1 MAQERV
7 IVPESRV
14 QMSTAKAAS
23 VSQFFHNSTMRIG
36 IFGGSFDPI
45 HWGHLIL
52 AEQAREQARLDE
64 VWFIPSAIA
73 PHKRTGPVAS
83 DRQRLEMVQLA
94 IVGHSAFRAN
104 DIELNRGGTSYT
116 VDTLES
122 LSQLHPNDEFF
133 LLMGGDSLDQFRA
146 WREPER
152 ICQLATPLVFFRQ
165 GSSQSLET
173 LRGLV
178 NAERF
183 AAMTNAAIVSR
194 LIEISSTDIRQRATS
209 GRSLRYL
216 VPRSIEMYIEHHKLY
231 RGPSGESN

>member
-1 MAQERV
+1 
-7 IVPESRV
+7 
-14 QMSTAKAAS
+14 
-23 VSQFFHNSTMRIG
+23 MRIG

-45 HWGHLIL
+45 HLGHLIL
-52 AEQAREQARLDE
+52 AEQVREQARLEE
-64 VWFIPSAIA
+64 VWFLPSAIA
-73 PHKRTGPVAS
+73 PHKRTGPVAT

-94 IVGHSAFRAN
+94 IAGHLAFRAK

-133 LLMGGDSLDQFRA
+133 LLMGGDSLDQFRS

-152 ICQLATPLVFFRQ
+152 ICQLATPLIFFRH
-165 GSSQSLET
+165 GSPQSLDS

-178 NAERF
+178 NPERF
-183 AAMTNAAIVSR
+183 EEISSAAIGSR
-194 LIEISSTDIRQRATS
+194 LIEISSTNIRQLAVG

-216 VPRSIEMYIEHHKLY
+216 VPRSVELFIENHKLY
-231 RGPSGESN
+231 RGGAEQRN

>member
-1 MAQERV
+1 
-7 IVPESRV
+7 
-14 QMSTAKAAS
+14 
-23 VSQFFHNSTMRIG
+23 MRIG

-45 HWGHLIL
+45 HLGHLIL
-52 AEQAREQARLDE
+52 AEQAREQARLEE

-94 IVGHSAFRAN
+94 IAGHSAFHAK

-133 LLMGGDSLDQFRA
+133 LLMGGDSLDQFRS

-152 ICQLATPLVFFRQ
+152 ICQLATPFIFFRH
-165 GSSQSLET
+165 GSPQSLDS

-178 NAERF
+178 SPERF
-183 AAMTNAAIVSR
+183 AAISSAAIVSR
-194 LIEISSTDIRQRATS
+194 LIEISSTDIRQRAAS

-216 VPRSIEMYIEHHKLY
+216 VPRSVEMYIENQKLY
-231 RGPSGESN
+231 RDVSNQNN